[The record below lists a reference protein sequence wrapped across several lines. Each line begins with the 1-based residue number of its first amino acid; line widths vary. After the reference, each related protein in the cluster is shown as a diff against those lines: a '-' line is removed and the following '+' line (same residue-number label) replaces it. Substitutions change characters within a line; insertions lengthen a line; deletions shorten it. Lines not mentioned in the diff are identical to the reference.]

1 MNCLEL
7 FVHIWCFRWLL
18 STAKVDVMP
27 VLPSLRH
34 VIAGIWM
41 HAQKCRSCTMIQN
54 LYSCLTTGLT
64 VFFYYYQWSYQPH
77 CDYSCI
83 WRPRFSSW
91 FILHLFFSLHVFI
104 FFYLKDAF
112 KWWLTVFLNLCFV
125 YVVLALNLSVLVFT
139 SLFYCREVPRGLSRP
154 PYKKRLEK
162 EKWDIQIYR
171 RLTRRFDDTFMTI

>member
-41 HAQKCRSCTMIQN
+41 RAQKCRSCTTIQN

-64 VFFYYYQWSYQPH
+64 VFFIITSEAI
-77 CDYSCI
+77 SLTAT
-83 WRPRFSSW
+83 
-91 FILHLFFSLHVFI
+91 ILAFDDPGLALGSFFI
-104 FFYLKDAF
+104 FFF
-112 KWWLTVFLNLCFV
+112 PFMCSFF
-125 YVVLALNLSVLVFT
+125 FT
-139 SLFYCREVPRGLSRP
+139 
-154 PYKKRLEK
+154 
-162 EKWDIQIYR
+162 
-171 RLTRRFDDTFMTI
+171 